1 MLALN
6 FITLPEWESVANYI
20 IVSVLSG
27 RENDL
32 DLSSGVYRLP
42 TRSLAQTKSQ

>member
-6 FITLPEWESVANYI
+6 FITLPEWESVANYN
-20 IVSVLSG
+20 IVSVFSG

-32 DLSSGVYRLP
+32 CSIFLP
-42 TRSLAQTKSQ
+42 LTY